1 MTTERIPPWHAIE
14 AAEVLRAVSSSNR
27 GLSSEESA
35 RRLTESGPNELRQG
49 EATGLFRL
57 FLSQFK
63 SLLVAI
69 LVVAAIIAGVSKE
82 WSDCF
87 TILAIVLAN
96 GLIGF
101 YQEFNAEKALAA
113 LRRMTAPHARVR
125 RDGGST
131 VVPAREIVVG
141 DVVEIE
147 AGDLV
152 PADARLLTAAEFQ
165 TNEASLTGESVPV
178 VKGTTVSPAATTLA
192 DRTDMVFMGTSAAT
206 GSAEAVVVATAMRTE
221 IGRIAALIHEA
232 GAAVETPLQARLR
245 AFGRI
250 LCFASFAVVGLVFVL
265 GFLRGL
271 PTLELFLTSI
281 SLAVAAVPEGL
292 PAVVTIALAVGV
304 QRLAKRRSLIR
315 RLHAVETL
323 GSTNVICS
331 DKTGTLTMGEMT
343 VRAAFC
349 DGSRFSISGEGYSPE
364 GSVRSS
370 EASGGSDGIAAA
382 RTLLTVMVAVNG
394 AKLERKDDVWSVIGD
409 PTEGALLA
417 AAPKAGIDTKD
428 LDLLSPIVR
437 LFPFDSTRKRMTA
450 IRKLPEGRARVYVKG
465 APDVLLDRCTFIGGA
480 NGIRPMTAE
489 DRRIILEENNDLAG
503 RALRVLA
510 GAWRDIDDS
519 DLPTRAEDAEKDLI
533 FAGLVGMQDPPRAD
547 AKAAVATC
555 RKAGIRVVMITGD
568 HPLTAKAIARE
579 IGILDATH
587 SVLTGDELS
596 IIDDSA
602 LRLRIENIAVFARVT
617 AEHKLR
623 IVRAWQEGGAVVAMT
638 GDGINDAP
646 ALKGADIGIAMG
658 VAGTEVAKEASAMVI
673 ADDRFATIVD
683 AVQEGRGVYENI
695 KRTLQYLLAGN
706 AGELLLMTAAV
717 IVGVPIPLLP
727 IQLLWINLVTDGLP
741 ALCLA
746 VEPIDGEVMLRP
758 PRPKGDRL
766 ADRGFVAT
774 MAITGVLTSAVSF
787 GAYLYALPREDL
799 AMARAHAFGVL
810 VIAELLRSFGCR
822 SETKTIWELG
832 FRSNTKLAVVV
843 VISLLIQWWSHRSG
857 FLESFLKTPEMPWG
871 HSFVLFVFGAIPLL
885 VMEGVKVIRR
895 SGGSS

>member
-1 MTTERIPPWHAIE
+1 MTTDRALAWHAIE
-14 AAEVLRAVSSSNR
+14 TAEVLRAVRSDVQ

-35 RRLTESGPNELRQG
+35 RRLVESGPNELRQG
-49 EATGLFRL
+49 ETTGLLRL
-57 FLSQFK
+57 FLGQFR

-69 LVVAAIIAGVSKE
+69 LVVAALIAGLSRE
-82 WSDCF
+82 WSDCI

-113 LRRMTAPHARVR
+113 LRRMTAPNARVR
-125 RDGGST
+125 RDGVSAL
-131 VVPAREIVVG
+131 VPAREVVVG
-141 DVVEIE
+141 DVVELE

-152 PADARLLTAAEFQ
+152 PADARLLTASELQ

-178 VKGTTVSPAATTLA
+178 GKGTTVSPAETTLA
-192 DRTDMVFMGTSAAT
+192 DRTDMVFMGTSVAT
-206 GSAEAVVVATAMRTE
+206 GSADAVVVATAMGTE

-250 LCFASFAVVGLVFVL
+250 LCYASFAVVGLVFVL
-265 GFLRGL
+265 GFIRGL

-304 QRLAKRRSLIR
+304 QRMAKRRSLIR

-343 VRAAFC
+343 VRVAYC
-349 DGSRFSISGEGYSPE
+349 DGNRFAFSGEGYSPE
-364 GSVRSS
+364 GTVRSTGSS
-370 EASGGSDGIAAA
+370 EGSDGIAAV
-382 RTLLTVMVAVNG
+382 RSLLTVMVAVNG
-394 AKLERKDDVWSVIGD
+394 AELEKKDDSWSVIGD

-417 AAPKAGIDTKD
+417 AAPKAGVDAGK
-428 LDLLSPIVR
+428 LNPSSPIVR

-450 IRKLPEGRARVYVKG
+450 IRKLPEGRTRIYVKG
-465 APDVLLDRCTFIGGA
+465 APDVLLDRCTSISGA

-489 DRRIILEENNDLAG
+489 DRRTILQENGDFAE

-519 DLPTRAEDAEKDLI
+519 GLPKDADEAERDLV

-579 IGILDATH
+579 LGILDVAH
-587 SVLTGDELS
+587 SVMTGDELS
-596 IIDDSA
+596 NIDDRE
-602 LRLRIENIAVFARVT
+602 LRSRIEDIAVFARVT

-623 IVRAWQEGGAVVAMT
+623 IVRAWQKGGAVVAMT
-638 GDGINDAP
+638 GDGVNDAP
-646 ALKGADIGIAMG
+646 ALKGAEIGIAMG
-658 VAGTEVAKEASAMVI
+658 LKGTEVAKEASAMVI

-683 AVQEGRGVYENI
+683 AVQEGRGIYENI

-717 IVGVPIPLLP
+717 ILGLPMPLLP

-746 VEPIDGEVMLRP
+746 VEPIDGDVMRRP

-832 FRSNTKLAVVV
+832 FRSNSKLAAVVL
-843 VISLLIQWWSHRSG
+843 ISLLIQWWSHRSG
-857 FLESFLKTPEMPWG
+857 FLETFLKTPEMPWG
-871 HSFVLFVFGAIPLL
+871 HSVVLFVFGAIPLL
-885 VMEGVKVIRR
+885 VMEGVKVVRR